1 MNLLEIIWVI
11 LVILIIIVILI
22 TDPKNSK
29 IGINSTVIANNLDSQ
44 RFIRNFTWCMVV
56 TFYFLTIYINYI
68 V

>member
-44 RFIRNFTWCMVV
+44 RFIRNFTWFMVV